1 MKHRPVYT
9 GSPKSKMRC
18 RMIRITF
25 LLLSV
30 LTCHLSVNAQSEKY
44 TQLWNEFQFSRT
56 INYKWSSEINIG
68 ASFSN
73 TPTDNRL
80 LNTNIQRTVRGWAH
94 YYFSPRWKFSSFLAY
109 YHNKDVP
116 DIGQVKAN
124 EWRVALQGI
133 YYFHKIGYTLSTRGR
148 TELRFIKVDG
158 GTFEDVY
165 RYRQQVKLLKPLNSQ
180 VLRQGVVYL
189 VASDELFIKSKA
201 KTTGISFFDRNRFA
215 VGAGY
220 LITDDLQIELTY
232 ANEYL
237 PRDNGNQIVNALSI
251 AVSLNNFI
259 PRLKKMISP
268 KTEGTIQGD

>member
-1 MKHRPVYT
+1 MEDRPFFC
-9 GSPKSKMRC
+9 GSLKKK
-18 RMIRITF
+18 IRIQIIRIALF
-25 LLLSV
+25 LLSILPFHSK
-30 LTCHLSVNAQSEKY
+30 VNAQSEKY

-56 INYKWSSEINIG
+56 INDKWSSEINIG

-80 LNTNIQRTVRGWAH
+80 LNTNIQRTARGWAH

-148 TELRFIKVDG
+148 TELRFIKVEG

-189 VASDELFIKSKA
+189 VASDEFFFKTKA

-237 PRDNGNQIVNALSI
+237 PRDDGNQIVNALSI
-251 AVSLNNFI
+251 AVSLNNFF